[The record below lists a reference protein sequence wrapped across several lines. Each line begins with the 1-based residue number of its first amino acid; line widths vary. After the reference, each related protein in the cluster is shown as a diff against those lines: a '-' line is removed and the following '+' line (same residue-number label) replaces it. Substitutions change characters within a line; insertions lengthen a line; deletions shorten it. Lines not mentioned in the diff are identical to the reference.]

1 MEISQYTWSRQ
12 TVVLSGRDGSV
23 LEALLNRPPRWSFY
37 VNPADIRSDE
47 SHCNPGCSQLDVE
60 DALSNIFEGNA
71 AVVTNFD
78 RLKDIAL

>member
-23 LEALLNRPPRWSFY
+23 LNHSPQWSFY
-37 VNPADIRSDE
+37 ANPHPARRVTLQTRML
-47 SHCNPGCSQLDVE
+47 SQLDVE
-60 DALSNIFEGNA
+60 DALSNVFESNE
-71 AVVTNFD
+71 FLD